1 MPQNRVN
8 AAQLNKYIFDVTRK
22 LLTFTT
28 QTGLLT
34 PLPLPSRTEPSGSID
49 GKGERAGRH
58 NV

>member
-1 MPQNRVN
+1 MPQNGVN

-28 QTGLLT
+28 QIGLLT
-34 PLPLPSRTEPSGSID
+34 PSRTEPSGSID